1 MNEGE
6 IQKEINEKQ
15 QYLREEIK
23 NKNYDIDEF
32 SEYMSQYKEN
42 GLDLINW
49 SLDELKEAVKK
60 FKNKNKV
67 QSKEEEEKII
77 EKGVENIR
85 QSYILNQ
92 YPDFDSSNTTN
103 NIDINNNNVNINY
116 DYNVIN
122 YNNLKNSNLYSSNSN
137 KNQSNNLQFINDQ
150 LNINKPNFISGSNQK
165 EVNVLN
171 TNEYKNSNNNNPNN
185 QINANN
191 KLKDS
196 EFEVLDDSNI
206 NNYDNSLKEKIECI
220 RQPQNS
226 LTNKDNLN
234 VVLES

>member
-150 LNINKPNFISGSNQK
+150 LNINKPNFNSGSNQK

-171 TNEYKNSNNNNPNN
+171 TNEYKNSNMNNSNN

-191 KLKDS
+191 ILKDS

>member
-150 LNINKPNFISGSNQK
+150 LNINKPNFNSGSNQK